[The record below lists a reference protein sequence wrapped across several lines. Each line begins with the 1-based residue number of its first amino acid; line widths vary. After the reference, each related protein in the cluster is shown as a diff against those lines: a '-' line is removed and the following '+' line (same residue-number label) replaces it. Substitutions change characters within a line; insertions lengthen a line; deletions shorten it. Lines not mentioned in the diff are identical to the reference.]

1 MEGKMTNFKTIKI
14 VKGRGGFGGPLV
26 IKPTEEKKYVI
37 SVTGGGIDPV
47 AQKIADLSGAIAV
60 DQFKNPVD
68 KSETFVAVIDC
79 GGNSRV
85 GTYPRLGIPTVDI
98 KMQGPAGPLA
108 KFITED
114 IFVSGVKPTDI
125 SIVDD
130 VLTDIEEETVAEEKE
145 PVKETKAESHEAPKV
160 ENKPEKVGGIRGIID
175 KVGRAAGNFTT
186 LFYQSGRET
195 IDNVIKNIL
204 PFMAFIATII
214 GIINYTGIGDTIA
227 KALVPLS
234 TNIVGLLVIGLIVGL
249 PFLSP
254 LIAPGAVM
262 AAIVGTLIGQQIGSG
277 AIPPSFALPALF
289 AINGQV
295 GCDFI
300 PVGLTLGD
308 ADPKTVTIGTP
319 AVLFSRLITSP
330 IGVLVGFL
338 LSFGL

>member
-1 MEGKMTNFKTIKI
+1 MTNFNTIKI
-14 VKGRGGFGGPLV
+14 VKGNGGFGGPL
-26 IKPTEEKKYVI
+26 ILRPTEEKKYVI

-114 IFVSGVKPTDI
+114 IFVSGVKPSNI
-125 SIVDD
+125 SVVSDTEE
-130 VLTDIEEETVAEEKE
+130 VL
-145 PVKETKAESHEAPKV
+145 VKEEIEISEDNSEDIKDNPKSEESKDQSSGV
-160 ENKPEKVGGIRGIID
+160 RGLID

-214 GIINYTGIGDTIA
+214 GIINYTGIGDAIA

-234 TNIVGLLVIGLIVGL
+234 TNIFGLLVIGVIVGL

-308 ADPKTVTIGTP
+308 ADPKTVTIATP
-319 AVLFSRLITSP
+319 AVLFSRVITSP
-330 IGVLVGFL
+330 VGVLVGFL
-338 LSFGL
+338 LSLGM

>member
-1 MEGKMTNFKTIKI
+1 MTNFNTIKI
-14 VKGRGGFGGPLV
+14 VKGNGGFGGPL
-26 IKPTEEKKYVI
+26 ILRPTEEKKYVI

-114 IFVSGVKPTDI
+114 IFVSGVKPSNI
-125 SIVDD
+125 SVVSDTEE
-130 VLTDIEEETVAEEKE
+130 VL
-145 PVKETKAESHEAPKV
+145 VKEEIEISEDNSEDIKDNPKSEESKDQSSSV
-160 ENKPEKVGGIRGIID
+160 RGLID

-214 GIINYTGIGDTIA
+214 GIINYTGIGDAIA

-234 TNIVGLLVIGLIVGL
+234 TNIFGLLVIGVIVGL

-308 ADPKTVTIGTP
+308 ADPKTVTIATP
-319 AVLFSRLITSP
+319 AVLFSRVITSP
-330 IGVLVGFL
+330 VGVLVGFL
-338 LSFGL
+338 LSLGM

>member
-1 MEGKMTNFKTIKI
+1 MLSIMEGKMTNFKTIKI

-26 IKPTEEKKYVI
+26 LKPTEEKKYVI

-130 VLTDIEEETVAEEKE
+130 VLADVEEVVAEEKE
-145 PVKETKAESHEAPKV
+145 PAKETKAESHEAPRV

-186 LFYQSGRET
+186 LF
-195 IDNVIKNIL
+195 
-204 PFMAFIATII
+204 
-214 GIINYTGIGDTIA
+214 
-227 KALVPLS
+227 LS
-234 TNIVGLLVIGLIVGL
+234 LIH
-249 PFLSP
+249 
-254 LIAPGAVM
+254 I
-262 AAIVGTLIGQQIGSG
+262 
-277 AIPPSFALPALF
+277 
-289 AINGQV
+289 
-295 GCDFI
+295 
-300 PVGLTLGD
+300 
-308 ADPKTVTIGTP
+308 
-319 AVLFSRLITSP
+319 
-330 IGVLVGFL
+330 
-338 LSFGL
+338 

>member
-1 MEGKMTNFKTIKI
+1 MTKYKTIKI
-14 VKGRGGFGGPLV
+14 VKGNGGFGGPLV
-26 IKPTEEKKYVI
+26 LRPTEEKKYVI

-114 IFVSGVKPTDI
+114 IFVSGVKPSNI
-125 SIVDD
+125 SIVADSD
-130 VLTDIEEETVAEEKE
+130 AEEVVEEEVKENNETIKENNVNNDKKIEEDVEK
-145 PVKETKAESHEAPKV
+145 S
-160 ENKPEKVGGIRGIID
+160 GGFRGIID

-186 LFYQSGRET
+186 IFYQSGRET

-214 GIINYTGIGDTIA
+214 GVINYTGIGDAIA

-234 TNIVGLLVIGLIVGL
+234 TNILGLLAIGVIVGL

-254 LIAPGAVM
+254 LIAPGGVM

-308 ADPKTVTIGTP
+308 ADPKTVTVATP
-319 AVLFSRLITSP
+319 SVLFSRVITSP

-338 LSFGL
+338 LSFGM

>member
-1 MEGKMTNFKTIKI
+1 MTNFKTIKI
-14 VKGRGGFGGPLV
+14 VKGNGGFGGPL
-26 IKPTEEKKYVI
+26 ILKPTEEKKYVI

-114 IFVSGVKPTDI
+114 IFVSGVKPSNI
-125 SIVDD
+125 SIVSDTEED
-130 VLTDIEEETVAEEKE
+130 ILVKENKEDIETLEENNEE
-145 PVKETKAESHEAPKV
+145 VKDNPKS
-160 ENKPEKVGGIRGIID
+160 EDNTEKSTGVRGLID
-175 KVGRAAGNFTT
+175 KIGRAAGNFTT

-195 IDNVIKNIL
+195 IDNIIKNIL

-234 TNIVGLLVIGLIVGL
+234 TNIFGLLVIGVIVGL

-308 ADPKTVTIGTP
+308 ADPKTVTIATP
-319 AVLFSRLITSP
+319 AVLFSRVITSP
-330 IGVLVGFL
+330 VGVLVGFL
-338 LSFGL
+338 LSLGM

>member
-1 MEGKMTNFKTIKI
+1 MSEFKTIKI
-14 VKGRGGFGGPLV
+14 IKGKGGFGGPLELT
-26 IKPTEEKKYVI
+26 PTEEKKYVI

-114 IFVSGVKPTDI
+114 IFVSGVT
-125 SIVDD
+125 VDD
-130 VLTDIEEETVAEEKE
+130 IYISDGSNSENDDNLIHNEKDEDFDTKYKKIKDDQKNKEESK
-145 PVKETKAESHEAPKV
+145 
-160 ENKPEKVGGIRGIID
+160 GFID
-175 KVGRAAGNFTT
+175 KIARGASKFTT
-186 LFYQSGRET
+186 IFYQSGRET
-195 IDNVIKNIL
+195 IENVVTNIL

-214 GIINYTGIGDTIA
+214 GIINYTGIGNIIA

-234 TNIVGLLVIGLIVGL
+234 GNLIGLILVGVIVGL

-254 LIAPGAVM
+254 LLAPGAVM
-262 AAIVGTLIGQQIGSG
+262 AAIVGTLIGQQIGTG
-277 AIPPSFALPALF
+277 AIPPSYALPALF

-308 ADPKTVTIGTP
+308 ADPKTISVATP
-319 AVLFSRLITSP
+319 AVLFSRVITSP
-330 IGVLVGFL
+330 LGVLIGFL
-338 LSFGL
+338 LSLGM

>member
-1 MEGKMTNFKTIKI
+1 MTNFKTIKI
-14 VKGRGGFGGPLV
+14 VKGNGGFGGPL
-26 IKPTEEKKYVI
+26 ILRPTEEKKYVI

-114 IFVSGVKPTDI
+114 IFVSGVKPSNI
-125 SIVDD
+125 SVVSDTEE
-130 VLTDIEEETVAEEKE
+130 VL
-145 PVKETKAESHEAPKV
+145 VKEEIEISEDNNEDIKDNPKSEESKDQSSGV
-160 ENKPEKVGGIRGIID
+160 RGLID

-214 GIINYTGIGDTIA
+214 GIINYTGIGDAIA

-234 TNIVGLLVIGLIVGL
+234 TNIFGLLVIGVIVGL

-308 ADPKTVTIGTP
+308 ADPKTVTIATP
-319 AVLFSRLITSP
+319 AVLFSRVITSP
-330 IGVLVGFL
+330 VGVLVGFL
-338 LSFGL
+338 LSLGM